1 MNCSIHRTAD
11 KNPGIWIPDPEIID
25 PVEDSLR
32 KKAKNQN

>member
-1 MNCSIHRTAD
+1 MNYSVHRTAD
-11 KNPGIWIPDPEIID
+11 KNPGIWISDPEIID